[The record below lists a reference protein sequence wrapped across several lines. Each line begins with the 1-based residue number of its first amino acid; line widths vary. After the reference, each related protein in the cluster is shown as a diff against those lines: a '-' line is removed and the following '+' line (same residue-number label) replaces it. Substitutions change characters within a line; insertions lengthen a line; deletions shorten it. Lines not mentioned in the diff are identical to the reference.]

1 MVSRTNGKPDS
12 FHRIEKLTGRNS
24 VCLFQFLFPSPGDTS
39 PVWKHRDGSVEYA
52 MITKTAES
60 PQYFCCFVHWTP
72 TLHRLFMWYAI
83 LVPTV
88 CPAWLLYW
96 GGGVEAKRHHLPP
109 LPPPPMVCGLLGE
122 AERRGSSPHLTS
134 PCLRRRHKCSELTA
148 TGSNWRKS
156 LKEIMF
162 SALIW
167 TGSQWVPN
175 YVAPRRCYTTVY
187 KKKSLY
193 VVRSF
198 HLGIGESLFSRV
210 QGNSPHALLLPP
222 PFEHT
227 VQVYAHIVGRAAGI
241 ARIFGWGRRHREGIS
256 AFFPASFYGRAV
268 FKARILLTLKL

>member
-72 TLHRLFMWYAI
+72 TLHRS
-83 LVPTV
+83 VV
-88 CPAWLLYW
+88 CYSGSDCVSSLAAKM
-96 GGGVEAKRHHLPP
+96 GGGEAKRHHLPP

-134 PCLRRRHKCSELTA
+134 PCLRRRHKCSALTA

-156 LKEIMF
+156 LKERMF

-175 YVAPRRCYTTVY
+175 YVAPRLCYTTVY
-187 KKKSLY
+187 KKKNHSMLCALSIWGLGNP
-193 VVRSF
+193 SF
-198 HLGIGESLFSRV
+198 QGYKGIHRTPSS
-210 QGNSPHALLLPP
+210 SLLP
-222 PFEHT
+222 
-227 VQVYAHIVGRAAGI
+227 
-241 ARIFGWGRRHREGIS
+241 S
-256 AFFPASFYGRAV
+256 N
-268 FKARILLTLKL
+268 ILYRYTLT